1 MRVLCYSDI
10 LCCHERNAS
19 RPGGG
24 HDLLS
29 LCCVSSSCFSRSLPG
44 SRNWWVTFNPN
55 YFPAVQWLWIDCTVE
70 GPDVRPRNETR
81 MQKCD
86 SSGLRCVCKEGRSS
100 EVWRT
105 AVGEAVSRASCSPCW
120 DPIGK
125 RSGTNGLR
133 NQPGSRAGHKTMAD
147 CPMQC
152 LTWMCLQSWKLDY
165 PTFSYKWT
173 LSLFGGSSL
182 GVQLPYTFEQWMVHL
197 YQGRSSSSIKHTA
210 LEGMH
215 MEQWERKKTS
225 PYPPRS
231 AKSPLVI
238 SEVTDVVARSPS
250 HLLRRSRI
258 SFSVVLWKIKITTK
272 TSLKSPEKCC
282 YLTWRTCES

>member
-24 HDLLS
+24 HDLFS

-133 NQPGSRAGHKTMAD
+133 NEPGSRGGHKTMAD

-173 LSLFGGSSL
+173 LS
-182 GVQLPYTFEQWMVHL
+182 Y
-197 YQGRSSSSIKHTA
+197 
-210 LEGMH
+210 
-215 MEQWERKKTS
+215 
-225 PYPPRS
+225 
-231 AKSPLVI
+231 
-238 SEVTDVVARSPS
+238 
-250 HLLRRSRI
+250 
-258 SFSVVLWKIKITTK
+258 
-272 TSLKSPEKCC
+272 
-282 YLTWRTCES
+282 